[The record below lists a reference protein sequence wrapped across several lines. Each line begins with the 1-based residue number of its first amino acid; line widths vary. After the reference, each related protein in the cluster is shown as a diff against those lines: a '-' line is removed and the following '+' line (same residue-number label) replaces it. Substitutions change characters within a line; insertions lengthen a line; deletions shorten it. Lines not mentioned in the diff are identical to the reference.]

1 MRKSLSINQDGSIL
15 IPKEI
20 VEEVFGKAKEAV
32 IHIRSHS
39 LTLSP
44 IYVDLNSGEL
54 PNILNQYFNE
64 EKLSYIIENH
74 FKRASSEGVQFEG
87 DLSVLALSDVL
98 LFLSASKKTGCLL
111 IEIEKK
117 PWGVFFHDGHLVFM
131 AGEDYRFSLAACL
144 LRRQILTEQDLVEGL
159 RERGGN
165 EPIKTLF
172 AISGLTKE
180 EFERERTLAFEEIIF
195 HLFEITSG
203 KFSFHNGEL
212 DKDIEHPLPLS
223 TTNYVMEA
231 MRRLDEFSRIQ
242 NQLPNLD
249 AVLEISEDVTA
260 STKLSFEE
268 ESVLAQVNGKRS
280 FQEVI
285 IRSKLHEIEAKKAVA
300 SLVAAGLVK
309 VKKEKSDKIEVK
321 AILDEE
327 ERKKF
332 STVIDS
338 YNAVFCNIFQAL
350 SVEAGSKT
358 MVILSPFFKG
368 LEKGGSILYG
378 LSLEEDGSINQEK
391 VLQNLSQFGKEK
403 REEIL
408 VKDLNELLYFQL
420 FAVKNSLGP
429 ELEEGI
435 VEMAKTL
442 LGHH

>member
-44 IYVDLNSGEL
+44 IYIDLNSGEI
-54 PNILNQYFNE
+54 PNILNQYFKE
-64 EKLSYIIENH
+64 EKLGEIIEKH
-74 FKRASSEGVQFEG
+74 FKKTSAEGIQFEG
-87 DLSVLALSDVL
+87 DLSVLSLSDVL

-111 IEIEKK
+111 IETEK
-117 PWGVFFHDGHLVFM
+117 PWGVFFNEGHLILISGNDF
-131 AGEDYRFSLAACL
+131 RFSLAARL

-159 RERGGN
+159 RKSGGK
-165 EPIKTLF
+165 ESIETLF
-172 AISGLTKE
+172 SLSGLTRE
-180 EFERERTLAFEEIIF
+180 EFERERILTFEERIF

-212 DKDIEHPLPLS
+212 DPDVAFPLPLS

-242 NQLPNLD
+242 NQLPSPETI
-249 AVLEISEDVTA
+249 LEISEDVTA

-268 ESVLAQVNGKRS
+268 ESLLSQVNGVRTL
-280 FQEVI
+280 QEVI
-285 IRSKLHEIEAKKAVA
+285 LNSKLHEIEAKKAVV
-300 SLVAAGLVK
+300 SLLAAGLIK
-309 VKKEKSDKIEVK
+309 TKKERVEKIEVK
-321 AILDEE
+321 STLEE
-327 ERKKF
+327 KEREKYH
-332 STVIDS
+332 SVIDS

-350 SVEAGSKT
+350 SVEAGNKT

-378 LSLEEDGSINQEK
+378 LSLEEDGSVNPEK
-391 VLQNLSQFGKEK
+391 ILQNLSHFEKAK

-408 VKDLNELLYFQL
+408 IKDLNELLYFQL

-435 VEMAKTL
+435 VGMAKSL
-442 LGHH
+442 LGQN